1 MTRQLVPASAPAIEH
16 RLVADAAAV
25 LAAGG
30 RLKGVFLLGEDEVGI
45 VGRVVNFEV
54 GEGLVTCLGEVS
66 EGTGGE

>member
-1 MTRQLVPASAPAIEH
+1 
-16 RLVADAAAV
+16 VADAAAV